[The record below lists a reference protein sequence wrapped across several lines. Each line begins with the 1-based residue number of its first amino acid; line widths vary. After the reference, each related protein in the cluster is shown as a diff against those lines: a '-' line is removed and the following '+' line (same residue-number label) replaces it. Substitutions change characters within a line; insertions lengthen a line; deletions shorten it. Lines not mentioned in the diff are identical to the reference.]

1 MISDAALDA
10 MLSAGC
16 TAEQIV
22 AAVKADRGNKSSGAA
37 RQAKYRATKKARE
50 EAERNAGDVTLRNGG
65 AGDVTKR
72 DAVTPVS
79 LSPVPPSFP
88 PHPPNNPL
96 TPFPIQ
102 KPNSAR
108 GFRLPEDWS
117 LTGPDLAFALSK
129 GFSEQQTGEIFE
141 KFTNYWWSAT
151 GAKATKNNWHQA
163 WKVWV
168 LNTKPMPRAGPSAAK
183 PLTPYQQQKQDTKDV
198 LDGLKTFASGG
209 GRSGSEDHRLL
220 PGNHGQ

>member
-1 MISDAALDA
+1 MISSATLRKLAELNLSPEQMTGVLSLLADQAQAEEDRKAAQRERTRKSRA
-10 MLSAGC
+10 SRN
-16 TAEQIV
+16 
-22 AAVKADRGNKSSGAA
+22 AAVTLQDRDGN
-37 RQAKYRATKKARE
+37 E
-50 EAERNAGDVTLRNGG
+50 DVTLRACDNEE
-65 AGDVTKR
+65 T
-72 DAVTPVS
+72 VS
-79 LSPVPPSFP
+79 LSPVPPSSP

-102 KPNSAR
+102 KTNSAR

-151 GAKATKNNWHQA
+151 GAKATKKNWHQA

-168 LNTKPMPRAGPSAAK
+168 LNTKPMPRAGPSPAK
-183 PLTPYQQQKQDTKDV
+183 PLTPYQQQKQETKDI
-198 LDGLKTFASGG
+198 LDGLKAYATGSDRSGG
-209 GRSGSEDHRLL
+209 ENPRLL
-220 PGNHGQ
+220 LGNNS